1 MSILA
6 TPRRRSPWDQ
16 RGVGVVAMARALTL
30 QRRPP
35 RLLVARI
42 KQEVVDTRQSMV
54 NTIETILVALE
65 GTDRHINVPAA
76 AAAAVAVGLRTRVG
90 LAEEI
95 MRRNSVDGISHILEI
110 QYSVVIIL

>member
-1 MSILA
+1 
-6 TPRRRSPWDQ
+6 
-16 RGVGVVAMARALTL
+16 VVAMARALTL
-30 QRRPP
+30 QRRLP

-65 GTDRHINVPAA
+65 GTNRHIDVPAA
-76 AAAAVAVGLRTRVG
+76 AVVVGLRTRVG

-95 MRRNSVDGISHILEI
+95 MRRNNVDGISHILAI
-110 QYSVVIIL
+110 QRGDNTAW

>member
-6 TPRRRSPWDQ
+6 TPRGRSPWDQ
-16 RGVGVVAMARALTL
+16 GGVGVVAMARALTL
-30 QRRPP
+30 PRRLP

-65 GTDRHINVPAA
+65 GTNRHIDVPAA
-76 AAAAVAVGLRTRVG
+76 AVVVGLRTRVG

-95 MRRNSVDGISHILEI
+95 MRRNNVDGISHILAI
-110 QYSVVIIL
+110 QRGDNTAW

>member
-76 AAAAVAVGLRTRVG
+76 AAAAVAVPTSSGASGAYTDEFRRITGLSNI
-90 LAEEI
+90 E
-95 MRRNSVDGISHILEI
+95 
-110 QYSVVIIL
+110 